1 MGNRQENSHTSKGGV
16 YMATSSI
23 TKNFVI
29 SGKKQVEVFVD
40 AIERSANNRPV
51 RVPVAAKELTDTN
64 DIIKLMEKRKKANV
78 AIR

>member
-1 MGNRQENSHTSKGGV
+1 
-16 YMATSSI
+16 MATSSI

-64 DIIKLMEKRKKANV
+64 DIIK
-78 AIR
+78 

>member
-1 MGNRQENSHTSKGGV
+1 
-16 YMATSSI
+16 MATSSI

-64 DIIKLMEKRKKANV
+64 DIIKLMEKRNKRYKEM
-78 AIR
+78 R

>member
-1 MGNRQENSHTSKGGV
+1 
-16 YMATSSI
+16 MATSSI

-29 SGKKQVEVFVD
+29 SGKKHVEVFVD

>member
-1 MGNRQENSHTSKGGV
+1 
-16 YMATSSI
+16 MATSSI

-29 SGKKQVEVFVD
+29 SGKKQVDVFVD

-64 DIIKLMEKRKKANV
+64 DIVKLMEKRKKANV
-78 AIR
+78 AAR

>member
-1 MGNRQENSHTSKGGV
+1 
-16 YMATSSI
+16 MATSSI

-64 DIIKLMEKRKKANV
+64 DIIKLMEKRNKANV

>member
-1 MGNRQENSHTSKGGV
+1 
-16 YMATSSI
+16 MATSSI

-40 AIERSANNRPV
+40 AIEKSANNRPV
-51 RVPVAAKELTDTN
+51 RVSVAVKELTDTN

-78 AIR
+78 TTR

>member
-1 MGNRQENSHTSKGGV
+1 
-16 YMATSSI
+16 MATSSI

-51 RVPVAAKELTDTN
+51 RVPVAAKELTDTT

>member
-1 MGNRQENSHTSKGGV
+1 
-16 YMATSSI
+16 MATSSI
-23 TKNFVI
+23 TKNCVI

>member
-1 MGNRQENSHTSKGGV
+1 
-16 YMATSSI
+16 MATSSI

-40 AIERSANNRPV
+40 AIDRSANNRPV

-78 AIR
+78 TAR

>member
-1 MGNRQENSHTSKGGV
+1 
-16 YMATSSI
+16 MATSSI

-64 DIIKLMEKRKKANV
+64 DIIKLMKKRKKANV

>member
-1 MGNRQENSHTSKGGV
+1 
-16 YMATSSI
+16 MATSSI

-51 RVPVAAKELTDTN
+51 RVPVAAKELTDIN

>member
-1 MGNRQENSHTSKGGV
+1 
-16 YMATSSI
+16 MATSSI

-64 DIIKLMEKRKKANV
+64 DIVKLMEKRKKANV
-78 AIR
+78 TAR

>member
-1 MGNRQENSHTSKGGV
+1 
-16 YMATSSI
+16 MATSSI

-51 RVPVAAKELTDTN
+51 RVPVAAKELTDTH